1 MAKMPKAPKT
11 YDDFVRRFPK
21 LAAGWDAL
29 TAAGADGPLDE
40 VTVRLVKLAIALG
53 GLRVG
58 ATRSGMR
65 KAFAA
70 GATTE
75 QIDQVLALAASTIGL
90 PATVAVY
97 SWVRDLYPKR

>member
-1 MAKMPKAPKT
+1 MAKMPKPPKT

-21 LAAGWDAL
+21 VAEGWAAL
-29 TAAGADGPLDE
+29 TAAGAAGPLDE
-40 VTVRLVKLAIALG
+40 VTVRLVKLAIAVG
-53 GLRVG
+53 GLREG
-58 ATRSGMR
+58 AVRADVR

-70 GATTE
+70 GATAG
-75 QIDQVLALAASTIGL
+75 QVDQVLALAASTIGL